1 MGQQKTEAAG
11 KRRCVVRREEKS
23 QAGEVFTP
31 HASRLTSYSP
41 GRLRW
46 RCRRGMLELDL
57 VLERFLGENYVKL
70 TEQQQAEFDALLDLP
85 DQDLWAL
92 IRSDGT
98 DASAVVQWLRAC
110 QG

>member
-1 MGQQKTEAAG
+1 M
-11 KRRCVVRREEKS
+11 RREEKS
-23 QAGEVFTP
+23 QTGEGLTP
-31 HASRLTSYSP
+31 HPAFLTSHSP

-70 TEQQQAEFDALLDLP
+70 TAQQQAEFDALLDLP
-85 DQDLWAL
+85 DQELWAL

-110 QG
+110 QA